1 MLPGLLLWK
10 DNQYL
15 FKSDISLKEM
25 KLGTIEIEYEKKLS
39 AAASALELSETELA
53 KARSEKESADKKVE
67 DLEHTQ
73 GQLTNK
79 IERQETECSALRK
92 KLAEAEKSLSEEKRI
107 REDDL
112 RSYQRMVGG
121 FLRAFKSETR
131 RVLQNQRPDL
141 DLSEL
146 EEMTP
151 SHLARVAKE
160 EEDARKS
167 ASEQRKKKKKKT
179 KEMPPTESSTVPS
192 LQPEGSAAEAT
203 TTAEATAETNTVVSD
218 DPVVCADV
226 IVPESGADV

>member
-39 AAASALELSETELA
+39 AAAGVLELSETELA
-53 KARSEKESADKKVE
+53 KAKSEKESADRKVE

-73 GQLTNK
+73 AQLTGK
-79 IERQETECSALRK
+79 IERQEAECNDLKK

-131 RVLQNQRPDL
+131 RVLQNQRSDL

-167 ASEQRKKKKKKT
+167 ASEQRKKKKKNA
-179 KEMPPTESSTVPS
+179 KEKPPTESSTVPS
-192 LQPEGSAAEAT
+192 LQPEGS
-203 TTAEATAETNTVVSD
+203 TAEATAEVDTVVLD
-218 DPVVCADV
+218 DPVASADV
-226 IVPESGADV
+226 IAPESGTDV

>member
-79 IERQETECSALRK
+79 IERQEAECSALKK
-92 KLAEAEKSLSEEKRI
+92 KLAEVEKSLSEEKRI

-121 FLRAFKSETR
+121 FLRAFKSETK

-160 EEDARKS
+160 EEDAMKS

-192 LQPEGSAAEAT
+192 LQPEGSATEAT
-203 TTAEATAETNTVVSD
+203 TNTEATTEANTVVLD
-218 DPVVCADV
+218 DPMVGADE
-226 IVPESGADV
+226 IVPDSGADV